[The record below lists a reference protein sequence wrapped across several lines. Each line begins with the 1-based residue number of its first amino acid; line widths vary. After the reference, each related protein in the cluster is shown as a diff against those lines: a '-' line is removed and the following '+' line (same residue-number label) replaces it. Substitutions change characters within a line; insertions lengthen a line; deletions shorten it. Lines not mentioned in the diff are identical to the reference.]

1 MWCAPSHNSEL
12 RNGLG
17 AHKTVKVGVLS
28 NPPTRPASSDHAS
41 SSRADRTARRGPM
54 LRDLVMHPAL
64 RSRLASFL
72 VPALVGVLAGVPVG
86 AAPARAQAPGGP
98 PPKVTVAKPV
108 VREIVEQDQYTGRFD
123 PIEFVEVRARVT
135 GYLDKIQFTDGATVK
150 KGDVL
155 FVIDRR
161 PYKAALEQAQAALT
175 SAKARLSFTQ
185 TDLERAQTLSRGG
198 NISEQVTDQR
208 RQASQTAQADVDS
221 AEAALRNA
229 QLNYDFTEVKSPIDG
244 RISQR
249 LVTEG
254 NIVITD
260 QTRLTTIVSLDPIY
274 FGFTVDEKSFLKYQ
288 GSLNIGMGQTQR
300 GKGVPVMIALTGEEK
315 PTRKGTLDFV
325 DNRVDNQTGTVL
337 LRATVENKDGF
348 IKPGLFGIVSMP
360 ATKPFRGVLLPDEAI
375 SANQDKRIVYLV
387 SEDGTAS
394 ARDVKLGPKVDGYRV
409 IREGLKGDESVVI
422 NGLARVRPGA
432 KVTPE
437 MQTLPPSKS

>member
-1 MWCAPSHNSEL
+1 
-12 RNGLG
+12 
-17 AHKTVKVGVLS
+17 
-28 NPPTRPASSDHAS
+28 
-41 SSRADRTARRGPM
+41 M
-54 LRDLVMHPAL
+54 LRDHTM
-64 RSRLASFL
+64 RSRLVRLLPL
-72 VPALVGVLAGVPVG
+72 VAALAACPG
-86 AAPARAQAPGGP
+86 AAALAQAPGGP

-229 QLNYDFTEVKSPIDG
+229 QLNYDFTEVRSPIDG
-244 RISQR
+244 RTSQR
-249 LVTEG
+249 RVTEG

-260 QTRLTTIVSLDPIY
+260 QTMLTTIVSLDPIY

-288 GSLNIGMGQTQR
+288 ASLGIGMGQTQR
-300 GKGVPVMIALTGEEK
+300 GKGVPIMIALTGEQK

-325 DNRVDNQTGTVL
+325 DNRVDNATGTVL
-337 LRATVENKDGF
+337 LRATVENPDGF
-348 IKPGLFGIVSMP
+348 IKPGLFGIVAMP
-360 ATKPFRGVLLPDEAI
+360 ATKPFQGILIPDEAV
-375 SANQDKRIVYLV
+375 SANQDKRIVYVLGEGDKV
-387 SEDGTAS
+387 A
-394 ARDVKLGPKVDGYRV
+394 ARTVKLGPIVDGYRV
-409 IREGLKGDESVVI
+409 VRDGLKGDELVVI
-422 NGLARVRPGA
+422 NGVAKVRPGA
-432 KVTPE
+432 QVKPE
-437 MQTLPPSKS
+437 TVELPPTKK

>member
-1 MWCAPSHNSEL
+1 MRS
-12 RNGLG
+12 
-17 AHKTVKVGVLS
+17 
-28 NPPTRPASSDHAS
+28 
-41 SSRADRTARRGPM
+41 
-54 LRDLVMHPAL
+54 L
-64 RSRLASFL
+64 RSLLPLTPLIA
-72 VPALVGVLAGVPVG
+72 VALLG
-86 AAPARAQAPGGP
+86 AAPARAQMPGAP
-98 PPKVTVAKPV
+98 PPTVTVAKPV

-135 GYLDKIQFTDGATVK
+135 GYLDKLLFQDGANVK

-185 TDLERAQTLSRGG
+185 TDLERAQVLSKGG

-229 QLNYDFTEVKSPIDG
+229 QLNYDFTEVKSPING

-254 NIVITD
+254 NIVSTD
-260 QTRLTTIVSLDPIY
+260 QTILARIVSLDPVY
-274 FGFTVDEKSFLKYQ
+274 FSYTVDEKSFLKYQ
-288 GSLNIGMGQTQR
+288 NTLGIGMGQTQR
-300 GKGVPVMIALTGEEK
+300 GKGAPVLIALSGEEK

-325 DNRVDNQTGTVL
+325 DNRVDNQTGTML
-337 LRATVENKDGF
+337 LRATVENPDNF

-360 ATKPFRGVLLPDEAI
+360 ATKPFQGILIPDEAV
-375 SANQDKRIVYLV
+375 SANQDKRIVYVLGEGDKV
-387 SEDGTAS
+387 A
-394 ARDVKLGPKVDGYRV
+394 AKDVKLGPIVDGYRV
-409 IREGLKGDESVVI
+409 IADGLKGDETIVI
-422 NGLARVRPGA
+422 NGVAKVRPGA
-432 KVTPE
+432 QVKPE
-437 MQTLPPSKS
+437 TTQLPPSKK